1 MRWDMA
7 VSSAS
12 PRTSALRLASIG
24 QAFPARM
31 AQKEGSE
38 R

>member
-7 VSSAS
+7 FYSAS
-12 PRTSALRLASIG
+12 PRTSALHPASIC

-31 AQKEGSE
+31 A
-38 R
+38 